1 MNKINLTEQP
11 DNHKLIDLK
20 QNNSPV
26 IIFRFSSRSSGCKP
40 KRRLA
45 EPVALFVTEAP

>member
-11 DNHKLIDLK
+11 DNHKPVDLK

-26 IIFRFSSRSSGCKP
+26 IIFKFSSRSSGRKP
-40 KRRLA
+40 KCRLA
-45 EPVALFVTEAP
+45 EPVALFVTETP

>member
-11 DNHKLIDLK
+11 GNHKPIDLK
-20 QNNSPV
+20 ENNSPV
-26 IIFRFSSRSSGCKP
+26 IIFRFSSRSSGHKP
-40 KRRLA
+40 KRHLT